1 MDDNL
6 NKNPE
11 LQNAQPEIQP
21 VQEVVSQPTDA
32 EQIQEAA
39 PVQPETQP
47 TQEVAVAP
55 QTEVAPTRPEVTSQP
70 AQTEA
75 TPQPTAPVQAAQPVT
90 FAADPAPKKSK
101 TPIIIAAVV
110 GGLVLICGIVFAVIM
125 LLQPKNFDAIVDKDV
140 TCELSQGGLSMNI
153 DGKFSKDKKLT
164 MKINFL
170 VSAETTADYEVISTE
185 GNKTKLKITNA
196 KTKAVGLDGKVTEQ
210 DSSSQTNGEMI
221 LDFENFSKDKTFKIS
236 SEQAAT
242 VGTALNCKLKN

>member
-11 LQNAQPEIQP
+11 LQNAQPEVQP
-21 VQEVVSQPTDA
+21 AQEVVSQP
-32 EQIQEAA
+32 AA
-39 PVQPETQP
+39 PVQ
-47 TQEVAVAP
+47 EV
-55 QTEVAPTRPEVTSQP
+55 
-70 AQTEA
+70 
-75 TPQPTAPVQAAQPVT
+75 QPVT
-90 FAADPAPKKSK
+90 FAEDPAPKKSK
-101 TPIIIAAVV
+101 TPIIIAAIV
-110 GGLVLICGIVFAVIM
+110 GGLVLVYGIVFAAIM

-236 SEQAAT
+236 SEQATT

>member
-11 LQNAQPEIQP
+11 LQNAQPE
-21 VQEVVSQPTDA
+21 VQSAQEIVSQPTDA

-47 TQEVAVAP
+47 AQEVEVAP
-55 QTEVAPTRPEVTSQP
+55 QPEVAPTQPEATSQP

-90 FAADPAPKKSK
+90 FSEDPAPKKSK

-110 GGLVLICGIVFAVIM
+110 GGLVLICGIVFAAIM
-125 LLQPKNFDAIVDKDV
+125 LLQPKNFDAIVDKDIA
-140 TCELSQGGLSMNI
+140 CELSQSGLSINI
-153 DGKFSKDKKLT
+153 DGKFSKNKKLT

-170 VSAETTADYEVISTE
+170 VSAETTADYEVVSTE

-236 SEQAAT
+236 SEQATT

>member
-11 LQNAQPEIQP
+11 LQNAQPE
-21 VQEVVSQPTDA
+21 VQSAQEIVSQPTDA

-47 TQEVAVAP
+47 AQEVEVAP
-55 QTEVAPTRPEVTSQP
+55 QPEVAPTQPEATSQP

-90 FAADPAPKKSK
+90 FAEDPAPKKSK

-110 GGLVLICGIVFAVIM
+110 GGLVLICGIVFAAIM
-125 LLQPKNFDAIVDKDV
+125 LLQPKNFDAIVDKDIA
-140 TCELSQGGLSMNI
+140 CELSQSGLSINI
-153 DGKFSKDKKLT
+153 DGKFSKNKKLT

-170 VSAETTADYEVISTE
+170 VSAETTADYEVVSTE

-242 VGTALNCKLKN
+242 VGTALSCKLKN

>member
-11 LQNAQPEIQP
+11 LQNAQPEVQP
-21 VQEVVSQPTDA
+21 AQELVSQPTDA

-47 TQEVAVAP
+47 VQEVEATP
-55 QTEVAPTRPEVTSQP
+55 QTEVTPTQSEATSQP

-90 FAADPAPKKSK
+90 FAADPEPKKSK

-110 GGLVLICGIVFAVIM
+110 GGLVLICGIVFAAIM
-125 LLQPKNFDAIVDKDV
+125 LLQPKNFDAIVDKDIA
-140 TCELSQGGLSMNI
+140 CELSQSGLSINI

-170 VSAETTADYEVISTE
+170 VSAETTADYEVVSTE

-236 SEQAAT
+236 GKKALSENST
-242 VGTALNCKLKN
+242 LSCKLKN

>member
-11 LQNAQPEIQP
+11 LQNAQPEVQP
-21 VQEVVSQPTDA
+21 AQEVVSQP
-32 EQIQEAA
+32 AA
-39 PVQPETQP
+39 PVQ
-47 TQEVAVAP
+47 EV
-55 QTEVAPTRPEVTSQP
+55 
-70 AQTEA
+70 
-75 TPQPTAPVQAAQPVT
+75 QPVT
-90 FAADPAPKKSK
+90 FAEDPAPKKSK

-110 GGLVLICGIVFAVIM
+110 GGIVLISGIVFAAIM
-125 LLQPKNFDAIVDKDV
+125 LLQPKNFDAIVDKDIA
-140 TCELSQGGLSMNI
+140 CELSQSGLSINI

-170 VSAETTADYEVISTE
+170 VSAETTADYEVVSTE
-185 GNKTKLKITNA
+185 GSKTKLKITNA
-196 KTKAVGLDGKVTEQ
+196 KTKAIGLDGKVTEQ

-221 LDFENFSKDKTFKIS
+221 LYFENFSKDKTFKIS